1 MFNSLKARF
10 ILSFILVQAVFLALI
25 TGLNFSSLDNASQ
38 TLTKE
43 KVQAS
48 SELLVELIKAPLI
61 TYDLATIDDVVKSF
75 SKIDNVVAVN
85 VADLNNLT
93 VSELIKKDILPVD
106 VFHDLKQTDQLL
118 EYDGNIFLLH
128 YVDIIVETEHIGH
141 IYFAFDITGISKS
154 IQANKSSSYTLIL
167 LALLAGVLIAYLI
180 GKGLASSL
188 EKLAQIAQAVSQDRP
203 VDIPSDPKKKDEMGR
218 LFIAMHTMQEH
229 IAERTK
235 NLNKSIHEL
244 QQFFHALESSAI
256 VSKTDIHGNITYV
269 NDKFV
274 EISGYTRSELLG
286 NNHRLIKHPD
296 MDENV
301 FHELWQTISSKQI
314 FHAIIVNRKKNTEA
328 YVVDTTII
336 PLLDDNDN
344 IVEYLAIR
352 YEVTELVQARNKA
365 LSAEK
370 AKGEFL
376 SNMSHEIRT
385 PLNAVL
391 GFVQILKKAEAD
403 EKKLSYLT
411 LIEGSSQ
418 TLLHVINEILDFS
431 KIESGKL
438 LIDYHPFNPLK
449 ELSQASKLFMITAN
463 EQSINFLCYI
473 DPNIPQCIESDLT
486 RIKQIMFNF
495 LSNAFKFTLE
505 KRTIRIHITYKDEIL
520 YLSVED
526 EGIGLEPTTLKKI
539 FNVFEQADTST
550 TRKYGGTG
558 LGLSISKKLAE
569 LMHGDIL
576 VESVHGKGSTF
587 TLSLPVTPCAVTD
600 ERSIHIDESFK
611 NKTIALVNTV
621 EHDKER
627 LDLIKQYLSDLGF
640 TQINTITEIRDCDS
654 DLIIFVPEET
664 INKDIIAS
672 GKNALAMMTSES
684 SLFDDH
690 DQISEITAPYT
701 PLDIITTLNA
711 SFQDK
716 STEHDQEE
724 RSDTQSY
731 QGHVLVAEDNQ
742 TNQLLIKILLDE
754 YKLQYT
760 IVNDGLEAVDAFINS
775 HFDLVLMDENMPNM
789 TGVEAV
795 KEIRLYE
802 ADKQKV
808 FTPVVALTAN
818 VMAEDRE
825 RFHQAGMNDF
835 LAKPIDTSELERIL
849 KRFLLS

>member
-43 KVQAS
+43 KIQAS
-48 SELLVELIKAPLI
+48 SELLVELIKTPLI
-61 TYDLATIDDVVKSF
+61 TYDVATIDDVVKSF
-75 SKIDNVVAVN
+75 SKIDNVVAVKI
-85 VADLNNLT
+85 ADLNNHT
-93 VSELIKKDILPVD
+93 VSEFTKKDILPASA
-106 VFHDLKQTDQLL
+106 FHDLKQTDRFL
-118 EYDGNIFLLH
+118 EYDDNIFLLH

-154 IQANKSSSYTLIL
+154 IQANKNSSYTLIT

-180 GKGLASSL
+180 GKGLEGSL
-188 EKLAQIAQAVSQDRP
+188 EKLAQIAQAVSQDTP
-203 VDIPSDPKKKDEMGR
+203 IDIPSDPKKKDEMGK
-218 LFIAMHTMQEH
+218 LFFAMHTMQEH
-229 IAERTK
+229 IAERTN

-301 FHELWQTISSKQI
+301 FRELWQTISSKRI
-314 FHAIIVNRKKNTEA
+314 FHAIIINRKKNAEA
-328 YVVDTTII
+328 YFVDTTII
-336 PLLDDNDN
+336 PLLDDNEH
-344 IVEYLAIR
+344 ITEYLAIR

-391 GFVQILKKAEAD
+391 GFVQILKKAETD
-403 EKKLSYLT
+403 EKKLSYLN
-411 LIEGSSQ
+411 LIAGSSQ

-438 LIDYHPFNPLK
+438 IIDCHPFNPLI
-449 ELSQASKLFMITAN
+449 ELSQASKSFMITAN
-463 EQSINFLCYI
+463 EKSINFLCYI
-473 DPNIPQCIESDLT
+473 DPNIPQCMESDLT

-495 LSNAFKFTLE
+495 LSNAFKFTPE
-505 KRTIRIHITYKDEIL
+505 NKVIRIDITYKNKNL
-520 YLSVED
+520 YLSVQD

-569 LMHGDIL
+569 LMNGDIL

-587 TLSLPVTPCAVTD
+587 TLTLPVALCAVIED
-600 ERSIHIDESFK
+600 KSIHIDKSLK
-611 NKTIALVNTV
+611 TKTIDLVYTI
-621 EHDKER
+621 ESDKEK
-627 LDLIKQYLSDLGF
+627 LDLIKRYLSDLGL
-640 TQINTITEIRDCDS
+640 TQINTITEIRDS
-654 DLIIFVPEET
+654 DADIIVFVPEDT
-664 INKDIIAS
+664 INKKILVS
-672 GKNALAMMTSES
+672 KKTALALMAHES

-690 DQISEITAPYT
+690 DQIRELIAPYT
-701 PLDIITTLNA
+701 PLDLITILNA
-711 SFQDK
+711 CFQDK
-716 STEHDQEE
+716 GAEDTQEE
-724 RSDTQSY
+724 RSKSTSY
-731 QGHVLVAEDNQ
+731 KGHILVAEDNK

-760 IVNDGLEAVDAFINS
+760 IANDGLEAVDAFKTAD
-775 HFDLVLMDENMPNM
+775 FDLVLMDENMPNM

-802 ADKQKV
+802 EEKQKV

-825 RFHQAGMNDF
+825 RFDQAGMNDF
-835 LAKPIDTSELERIL
+835 LAKPIDTSEFERIL